1 MSVTPSPI
9 GGFAAQFF
17 DNNGVILSG
26 GKIYTYAAGTTTPQT
41 TYTSASGVTPHAN
54 PIILDS
60 AGRVPSG
67 EIWLTDGLV
76 YKFVIETAASILIGT
91 YDNITGVNS
100 NFVNYTIQEEV
111 ITATA
116 GQTVFDLST
125 INYTPGTNSLSV
137 YIDGVN
143 QYVGDSYLET
153 DSDTVT
159 FTSGVHVGGE
169 VKFTTA
175 IQTTTG
181 AVDASIVAYDPPF
194 ANSVATNVEAKL
206 AQYLSVKDFGAVGDG
221 VADDTAAI
229 QAALDAAAANGLAI
243 KSVFVPSGEYLVG
256 RLVLPNGIV
265 LRGEGGRLEGL
276 TEANTR
282 FIQGADD
289 DVFIFDAFFGGFYW
303 YWHGQVSDIAI
314 LGNTSNTN
322 GYAFNALTPLG
333 DTVAFTDQTVF
344 ENMTIRSMPQG
355 GFNLSNGAFPLT
367 IRNMKFLWNGGPG
380 ITCTRL
386 SQFQGVHFGDI
397 SADGNVNGAI
407 RLVNMSAND
416 NFLITSLKSEARVNA
431 AYGGG
436 GGQQLNAITISN
448 GGGCALT
455 VVGANHIS
463 SIPDGATFEKPG
475 NFIQTTGT
483 EPKVTWNGVSIRV
496 RVGDTGT
503 DPFIIGGVA
512 AIYVPPYTVKN
523 GTFNTDFPFFKSR
536 AIFHR
541 STVSGA
547 TPSALNLNVM
557 LVDNGSATTMTNI
570 TDGVD
575 GQVLFIAFN
584 NSNTTVQNNANIV
597 LNDGADWLPGGT
609 STLTLAY
616 IGAKWREIARS
627 YGVTTG
633 TYSIANL
640 TTDRSYDADTVTVAE
655 LADVVGTLITDLNTR
670 GVL

>member
-1 MSVTPSPI
+1 MALTQVTGPYPI
-9 GGFAAQFF
+9 FTDLDGTPLDDGYLYIGAINDDPETNPIQVFF
-17 DNNGVILSG
+17 DSNLTIPATQPIRTSNGYAYRNGTPALLYAGGEFSITIRNKRNEFVLYSPVGYGFDPAAVSASVVKNDFIGDGVTVAFVLSASPSTILATNIFINGVYQEKDSYTLSG
-26 GKIYTYAAGTTTPQT
+26 NTITFTVAPPLSSSIEILTNETGIINSGNANDISYTLTAAGATLQSVQT
-41 TYTSASGVTPHAN
+41 K
-54 PIILDS
+54 L
-60 AGRVPSG
+60 
-67 EIWLTDGLV
+67 E
-76 YKFVIETAASILIGT
+76 
-91 YDNITGVNS
+91 
-100 NFVNYTIQEEV
+100 Q
-111 ITATA
+111 
-116 GQTVFDLST
+116 
-125 INYTPGTNSLSV
+125 
-137 YIDGVN
+137 YI
-143 QYVGDSYLET
+143 
-153 DSDTVT
+153 
-159 FTSGVHVGGE
+159 
-169 VKFTTA
+169 
-175 IQTTTG
+175 
-181 AVDASIVAYDPPF
+181 
-194 ANSVATNVEAKL
+194 
-206 AQYLSVKDFGAVGDG
+206 SVKDFGAVGDG
-221 VADDTAAI
+221 VTDDTAAI

-344 ENMTIRSMPQG
+344 ENMTIRFMPQG

>member
-1 MSVTPSPI
+1 MALTQVTGPYPI
-9 GGFAAQFF
+9 FTDLDGTPLDDGYLYIGAINDDPETNPIQVFF
-17 DNNGVILSG
+17 DSNLTIPATQPIRTSNGYAYRNGTPALLYAGGEFSITIRNKRNEFVLYSPVGYGFDPAAVSASVVKNDFIGDGVTVAFVLSASPSTILATNIFINGVYQEKDSYTLSG
-26 GKIYTYAAGTTTPQT
+26 NTITFTVAPPLSSSIEILTNETGIINSGNANDISYTLTAAGATLQSVQT
-41 TYTSASGVTPHAN
+41 K
-54 PIILDS
+54 L
-60 AGRVPSG
+60 
-67 EIWLTDGLV
+67 E
-76 YKFVIETAASILIGT
+76 
-91 YDNITGVNS
+91 
-100 NFVNYTIQEEV
+100 Q
-111 ITATA
+111 
-116 GQTVFDLST
+116 
-125 INYTPGTNSLSV
+125 
-137 YIDGVN
+137 YI
-143 QYVGDSYLET
+143 
-153 DSDTVT
+153 
-159 FTSGVHVGGE
+159 
-169 VKFTTA
+169 
-175 IQTTTG
+175 
-181 AVDASIVAYDPPF
+181 
-194 ANSVATNVEAKL
+194 
-206 AQYLSVKDFGAVGDG
+206 SVKDFGAVGDG
-221 VADDTAAI
+221 VTDDTAAI

-282 FIQGADD
+282 FIQGVDD

-344 ENMTIRSMPQG
+344 ENMTIRFMPQG

-448 GGGCALT
+448 GGECALT